1 MKPRNKFEQAV
12 LAQSKYLRPITKA
25 QTQWAFRECIDHYA
39 YRLPKGNTTCMD
51 CGHSWQI
58 IEPTEHCTC
67 PQCGADLEVITT
79 RARKLKQRQYFTVL
93 TTSGGYQV
101 LRMYLLISGM
111 EKGYQASSSV
121 MEIGQYWWDEGVAGS
136 RLSPY
141 SEQWGII
148 IDSFAYYSPMAIR
161 RDNEAYRFVARCPL
175 CPEVKLSDT
184 LKRNGFEGKCYDIAP
199 TSLIP
204 ALLTDSRAETLMKA
218 GRTEHLRYFLRRAR
232 TIDEYWSAYKITLR
246 RGYDITDIALWCDY
260 VDMLRRL
267 GKDTHNAHYVCPKD
281 LQQAH
286 NEILR
291 KLRTRQEQ
299 EQEEHKRQKAQEDEA
314 RFQKLKAPFFGVA
327 FTDGTIQV
335 RVLESVQEYIEEGQ
349 ALHHCVF
356 TNEYHLKEKSLI
368 LSARIEGKRVETIEV
383 SLETMQVIQCRG
395 LQNKNTEYHERIIEL
410 VHQNMKQI
418 QSRVA

>member
-12 LAQSKYLRPITKA
+12 LTQSKSLRPITKA
-25 QTQWAFRECIDHYA
+25 QRQWAFRECIEHYA

-51 CGHSWQI
+51 CGHSWQM
-58 IEPTEHCTC
+58 IEPTERCTC

-101 LRMYLLISGM
+101 LRMYLLIVGM
-111 EKGYQASSSV
+111 EKGNQASSSV
-121 MEIGQYWWDEGVAGS
+121 MEIGQYWWDERGRQSIVAVQRTMGH
-136 RLSPY
+136 Y
-141 SEQWGII
+141 

-175 CPEVKLSDT
+175 CPKVKLSDT
-184 LKRNGFEGKCYDIAP
+184 LKRNGFEGKCYGIAP

-218 GRTEHLRYFLRRAR
+218 GHTEHLRYFLSRAR
-232 TIDEYWSAYKITLR
+232 TIDEYWQAYKITLR

-267 GKDTHNAHYVCPKD
+267 GKDTHNAHYVCPED
-281 LQQAH
+281 LQAVHDTAQ
-286 NEILR
+286 R
-291 KLRTRQEQ
+291 KLQVQRDKE
-299 EQEEHKRQKAQEDEA
+299 AEA
-314 RFQKLKAPFFGVA
+314 RRRQRAIENEERFQALKAPFFGIA
-327 FTDGTIQV
+327 FTDGTIQI

>member
-12 LAQSKYLRPITKA
+12 LAQSKYLRPITKT
-25 QTQWAFRECIDHYA
+25 QTQWAFRECIEHYA
-39 YRLPKGNTTCMD
+39 YRLPKGKTTCMD
-51 CGHSWQI
+51 CGHSWQM
-58 IEPTEHCTC
+58 IEPTEHYTC
-67 PQCGADLEVITT
+67 PQCEAGLEVITT

-111 EKGYQASSSV
+111 EKGYQATSSV
-121 MEIGQYWWDEGVAGS
+121 MEIGQYWWDERGRQS
-136 RLSPY
+136 
-141 SEQWGII
+141 II
-148 IDSFAYYSPMAIR
+148 AVQRTMGHYIDSFAYYSPMAIR
-161 RDNEAYRFVARCPL
+161 RDSEAYRFVARCPL

-204 ALLTDSRAETLMKA
+204 ALLTDSRAETLLKA
-218 GRTEHLRYFLRRAR
+218 GRTEHLRYFLSRAR
-232 TIDEYWSAYKITLR
+232 TINEYWPAYKITLR

-267 GKDTHNAHYVCPKD
+267 GKDMHNAHYVCPED
-281 LQQAH
+281 LQAAH
-286 NEILR
+286 DTAQR
-291 KLRTRQEQ
+291 KLQAQREKEAEAQR
-299 EQEEHKRQKAQEDEA
+299 RQKAIENEE
-314 RFQKLKAPFFGVA
+314 RFQALKALFFGIA

-368 LSARIEGKRVETIEV
+368 LSASIDGKSIETIEL
-383 SLETMQVIQCRG
+383 SLETMEILQCRG
-395 LQNKNTEYHERIIEL
+395 LMNQNTEYHERIIEL

>member
-12 LAQSKYLRPITKA
+12 LAQSKYLRPITKT
-25 QTQWAFRECIDHYA
+25 QTKWAFRECIEHFA

-51 CGHSWQI
+51 CGHSWQM

-67 PQCGADLEVITT
+67 PQCGAGLEVITT

-101 LRMYLLISGM
+101 LRMYLLIAGM
-111 EKGYQASSSV
+111 EKGYQATSSV
-121 MEIGQYWWDEGVAGS
+121 MEIGQYWWDERGRQAIVAIQRTMGH
-136 RLSPY
+136 Y
-141 SEQWGII
+141 

-175 CPEVKLSDT
+175 CPKVKLSDT
-184 LKRNGFEGKCYDIAP
+184 LTRNGFEGKCYGIAP

-204 ALLTDSRAETLMKA
+204 ALLTDSRAETLLKA
-218 GRTEHLRYFLRRAR
+218 GRTEHLAYFLSRPRNWDA
-232 TIDEYWSAYKITLR
+232 YWPAYKITLR

-267 GKDTHNAHYVCPKD
+267 GKDAHNAHFVCPED
-281 LQQAH
+281 LLQAH
-286 NEILR
+286 DTAQR
-291 KLRTRQEQ
+291 KLQAQREKEAEAQR
-299 EQEEHKRQKAQEDEA
+299 RQKAIENEE
-314 RFQKLKAPFFGVA
+314 RFQALKAPFFGIA

-368 LSARIEGKRVETIEV
+368 LSASIADKRIETIEL
-383 SLETMQVIQCRG
+383 SLETLEILQCRG
-395 LQNKNTEYHERIIEL
+395 LMNQNTEYHERIIEL
-410 VHQNMKQI
+410 VYRNIKEI

>member
-25 QTQWAFRECIDHYA
+25 QRQWAFRECIEHYA

-51 CGHSWQI
+51 CGHSWQM
-58 IEPTEHCTC
+58 IEATEHCTC
-67 PQCGADLEVITT
+67 PQCGAGLEVITT

-93 TTSGGYQV
+93 TSSGGYQV
-101 LRMYLLISGM
+101 LRMYLLIAGM

-121 MEIGQYWWDEGVAGS
+121 MEIGQYWWDECGRQSIVAVQRTMGH
-136 RLSPY
+136 Y
-141 SEQWGII
+141 

-175 CPEVKLSDT
+175 CPKVKLSDT
-184 LKRNGFEGKCYDIAP
+184 LKRNGFGGKCYDIAP

-204 ALLTDSRAETLMKA
+204 ALLTDSRAETLLKA
-218 GRTEHLRYFLRRAR
+218 GRTEHLAYFLSRAR
-232 TIDEYWSAYKITLR
+232 KIDEYWQAYKITLR

-267 GKDTHNAHYVCPKD
+267 GKDTHNAHYVCPED
-281 LQQAH
+281 LQAAH
-286 NEILR
+286 DTAQR
-291 KLRTRQEQ
+291 KLQAQREKEAEAQRRKKAIEN
-299 EQEEHKRQKAQEDEA
+299 EE
-314 RFQKLKAPFFGVA
+314 RFQALKAPFFGIA
-327 FTDGTIQV
+327 FTDGTIQI

-368 LSARIEGKRVETIEV
+368 LSASIAGKRIETIEV
-383 SLETMQVIQCRG
+383 SLETMEVLQCRG
-395 LQNKNTEYHERIIEL
+395 LMNQNTEYHERIIEL

>member
-25 QTQWAFRECIDHYA
+25 QRQWAFRECIDHYA
-39 YRLPKGNTTCMD
+39 YRLPKGNATCMD

-58 IEPTEHCTC
+58 IEPTEHCPC
-67 PQCGADLEVITT
+67 PQCGAGLEVITT

-101 LRMYLLISGM
+101 LRIYLLIAGM

-175 CPEVKLSDT
+175 CPKVKLSDT
-184 LKRNGFEGKCYDIAP
+184 LKRNGFDGKCYGIAP

-204 ALLTDSRAETLMKA
+204 ALLTDSRAETLLKA
-218 GRTEHLRYFLRRAR
+218 GHTEHLRYFLSRAR

-281 LQQAH
+281 LLQAH

-314 RFQKLKAPFFGVA
+314 RFQKLKAPFFGIT
-327 FTDGTIQV
+327 FTDGIIQI

-368 LSARIEGKRVETIEV
+368 LSASIAGKRIETIEV

-395 LQNKNTEYHERIIEL
+395 LQNKNTEYYERIIEL
-410 VHQNMKQI
+410 VHQNIKQI

>member
-12 LAQSKYLRPITKA
+12 LAQSKCLRPITKA

-67 PQCGADLEVITT
+67 PQCGAGLEVITT

-101 LRMYLLISGM
+101 LRMFLLIESM
-111 EKGYQASSSV
+111 EKGYQATSSV
-121 MEIGQYWWDEGVAGS
+121 MEIGQYWWDERGRQAIVAVQRTMGH
-136 RLSPY
+136 Y
-141 SEQWGII
+141 

-175 CPEVKLSDT
+175 CPKVKLSDT
-184 LKRNGFEGKCYDIAP
+184 LKRNGFEGKCYDITP

-218 GRTEHLRYFLRRAR
+218 GRTEHLRYFLSRAR
-232 TIDEYWSAYKITLR
+232 TIDEYWPAYKITLR
-246 RGYDITDIALWCDY
+246 RGYDIMDIALWCDY

-267 GKDTHNAHYVCPKD
+267 GKDTHNAYYVCPED
-281 LQQAH
+281 LQAAH
-286 NEILR
+286 DTAQR
-291 KLRTRQEQ
+291 KLQAQQEK
-299 EQEEHKRQKAQEDEA
+299 EAEARRRQKAMENEE
-314 RFQKLKAPFFGVA
+314 RFQALKAPFFGVA
-327 FTDGTIQV
+327 FTDSTIQI

-368 LSARIEGKRVETIEV
+368 LSARIEGKRIETIEV

-395 LQNKNTEYHERIIEL
+395 LMNQNTEYHERIIEL